1 MDRADIRQ
9 LVISGLGHRIRS
21 VLIFSLV
28 IIHPIVIMHVII
40 GTRWTLILKGT
51 ITAMTDPDEVI
62 AIAIDVIHQVTIDP
76 DVDEIH
82 VNNVDEELHLEKD
95 HVTRTEW
102 IICLQ
107 VHRNLV
113 DLTTI
118 QWVQVVATLT
128 TSSSSNNNNNPSKM

>member
-1 MDRADIRQ
+1 
-9 LVISGLGHRIRS
+9 
-21 VLIFSLV
+21 
-28 IIHPIVIMHVII
+28 MHVII

-128 TSSSSNNNNNPSKM
+128 TSNSSNNNNPSKM

>member
-1 MDRADIRQ
+1 MNYTDFDKI
-9 LVISGLGHRIRS
+9 
-21 VLIFSLV
+21 IFSLV

-62 AIAIDVIHQVTIDP
+62 AIAIDVIQQVTIAP

-82 VNNVDEELHLEKD
+82 VNNVDEELRLEND

-113 DLTTI
+113 DLTII
-118 QWVQVVATLT
+118 QWVQVAAMLT
-128 TSSSSNNNNNPSKM
+128 TSNNNPSKMSTISSLH